1 MKLID
6 ATFPL
11 LVMVSGDKADD
22 AEIRAMDEQF
32 RKLYARGERYVLLTV
47 PPRNAGAMAAKERKM
62 IADWASQPHVHEG
75 TKRCCV
81 GSGVVVTSAM
91 GRGALTAILWV
102 WKPPVHLEIVSDVK
116 SGIDYCVSV
125 AKKSGLNLPYPDATL
140 HKTLARLLD
149 EADALSA

>member
-32 RKLYARGERYVLLTV
+32 RKLYARGERYVLITV
-47 PPRNAGAMAAKERKM
+47 PPKNAGAMAAKERKM

-75 TKRCCV
+75 TKRCCA
-81 GSGVVVTSAM
+81 GSAVVVTSAM

-102 WKPPVHLEIVSDVK
+102 WRPPVHLEIVSDVK
-116 SGIDYCVSV
+116 TGIDYCVNV
-125 AKKSGLNLPYPDATL
+125 AQKAGLRLPYPAEQIHSTL
-140 HKTLARLLD
+140 TRLLD